1 MHDSRSDHLR
11 RACDELHDAE
21 DRPSYEDI
29 APCTP
34 EELARLDDPLWQHR
48 QAQQT
53 ERVLAALDRGR
64 EEWEAARRPPSDD
77 AQAA

>member
-1 MHDSRSDHLR
+1 MSDHLR
-11 RACDELHDAE
+11 RAVEDLRGHE
-21 DRPSYEDI
+21 DRPSPQDI

-53 ERVLAALDRGR
+53 ERVLAALERGR